1 MGNMDFDTETLIQ
14 GGAVGIAL
22 SLIILLA
29 LILKFTYKMMVTHMA
44 NSDTTIKENA
54 KAMTQLSG
62 VITNNS
68 EAVNRNTVVIERVER
83 ILDK

>member
-1 MGNMDFDTETLIQ
+1 MQLDTQQLIQ

-22 SLIILLA
+22 ALITLLA
-29 LILKFTYKMMVTHMA
+29 LILRFTYNMMSTHMSH
-44 NSDTTIKENA
+44 SDETIKENA

-68 EAVNRNTVVIERVER
+68 EAVNRNTTVIERVER
-83 ILDK
+83 ILDR